1 MNGINRLLNA
11 AGFVGSLF
19 LALLLFAFPG
29 FLVLILLIVPITWLW
44 AKLTD
49 QSYNSLIDSSGMLYK
64 LNKFGQIAWIFF
76 ICISISF
83 LILGIF
89 VSSYR

>member
-1 MNGINRLLNA
+1 MNGINRLLNL
-11 AGFVGSLF
+11 AGFLGSL
-19 LALLLFAFPG
+19 LLTLLLFAFPG

-44 AKLTD
+44 AKISD

-64 LNKFGQIAWIFF
+64 LNKIGQWAWILF

-89 VSSYR
+89 VSIYR